1 MANDPIK
8 TAGGGGGAGKAR
20 GLTYS
25 RWTLRV
31 FGKFVERNRKS
42 LLDVKTALA
51 KTNLNL
57 SVEEYVSLAMMT
69 AFLSPLATAPTII
82 FVCLLLGTGLVWT
95 LIIGLLSAI
104 ITAALVFMGFYIYPG
119 LLAEGLKKN
128 INNNLPFAA
137 VYLSTLA
144 GTGMPIE
151 KMFRILSDFK
161 EYGEV
166 SKQAAAIVT
175 DTEVLGIDITTALA
189 KATKRT
195 PSQELKDLFWGI
207 RSTIMSGG
215 DLKTFLI
222 EKSEGYMQNYRRN
235 LDVYV
240 DQLGLFT
247 ELYITAIVVGSILF
261 IVMSTIMGLLGS
273 AEGVIQLVQSAVVYF
288 VLPFISILFM
298 ILISTLSPG

>member
-1 MANDPIK
+1 MAVAEPK
-8 TAGGGGGAGKAR
+8 KQEKAK

-25 RWTLRV
+25 RWCLRA
-31 FGKFVERNRKS
+31 FGKLVERNKKS
-42 LLDVKTALA
+42 LVDVKNELA

-57 SVEEYVSLAMMT
+57 SVEEYVSIAIMT
-69 AFLSPLATAPTII
+69 AIISPVATVPTII
-82 FVCLLLGTGLVWT
+82 FVCLLLGTDFLLT
-95 LIIGLLSAI
+95 LIIGIVSAI
-104 ITAALVFMGFYIYPG
+104 ITAGLVFLGFYIYPG

-128 INNNLPFAA
+128 IDNNLPFAT

-151 KMFRILSDFK
+151 KMFRILAEFK
-161 EYGEV
+161 EYGEI

-175 DTEVLGIDITTALA
+175 DTEVLGVDVSTALA

-195 PSQELKDLFWGI
+195 PSQSLKDLFWGI

-222 EKSEGYMQNYRRN
+222 EKSNGYMQNYRRN
-235 LDVYV
+235 LDIYV

-288 VLPFISILFM
+288 VLPFISIVFM
-298 ILISTLSPG
+298 IMISLLSPG